1 MNIIEKEGL
10 VLSGK
15 NGRYLIECDGAEYV
29 CRCGT
34 KIRKTDGRIL
44 AGDKVIFRDNGDG
57 NGFIT
62 THLPRKNSLVRPP
75 VANIDLLA
83 MVVAPKDPAPY
94 LYNIDLL
101 TVIAE
106 KNGIECAIIISKS
119 DLADCSEIGE
129 IYQKTKFTVIETSSR
144 DGSGIED
151 VKKLLKGKICV
162 LCGASGVGKS
172 TLINSLYPHLD
183 LETGELSER
192 IARGKNT
199 TRTTELF
206 PLGGGTYLA
215 DTPGFTAVNTELY
228 CTIDHK
234 ELHTLFPEFAP
245 YEQDCRYSD
254 CTHTKEKECGILYA
268 VTEGKIAPQRHE
280 SYIKLYNELK
290 NIDRYK

>member
-1 MNIIEKEGL
+1 MSIIEKEGL
-10 VLSGK
+10 VLSAQ
-15 NGRYLIECDGAEYV
+15 NGIYSLECDNSIYK

-44 AGDKVIFRDNGDG
+44 AGDRVIFRDNGDG
-57 NGFIT
+57 NGFIV
-62 THLPRKNSLVRPP
+62 SLVQRRNALIRPP

-101 TVIAE
+101 SVIAE

-119 DLADCSEIGE
+119 DLEDCSEIHNV
-129 IYQKTKFTVIETSSR
+129 YKNTPFAVVETSSEKKT
-144 DGSGIED
+144 GIET
-151 VKKLLKGKICV
+151 VKKLLEGKVCV

-172 TLINSLYPHLD
+172 TLINSIYPHLN
-183 LETGELSER
+183 LETGELSEK

-206 PLGGGTYLA
+206 PLGNRTYLA

-228 CTIDHK
+228 CAIDHK
-234 ELHTLFPEFAP
+234 ELWKYFPEFKE
-245 YEQDCRYSD
+245 YISDCRYAD
-254 CTHTKEKECGILYA
+254 CTHTKESECGIVYA
-268 VTEGKIAPQRHE
+268 VEKGLISSERHE
-280 SYIKLYNELK
+280 SYKKLYSEIK
-290 NIDRYK
+290 SIDRYR